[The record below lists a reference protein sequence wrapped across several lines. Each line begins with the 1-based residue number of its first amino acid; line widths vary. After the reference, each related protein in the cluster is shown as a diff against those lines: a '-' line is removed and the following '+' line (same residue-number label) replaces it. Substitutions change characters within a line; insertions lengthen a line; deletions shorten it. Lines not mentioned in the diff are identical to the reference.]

1 LFFND
6 FLKEKSWHAGCNNL
20 INAGQQQTPST
31 RYPQRG
37 RSFRMNRQRAAQLHL
52 SPLHVQQ
59 GLFAVLALLITLF
72 AGQQF
77 LLWEQSQQP
86 EAPSVSFEHPT
97 QTHFSAAGSGLA
109 DNAPMR
115 MMDVDQ
121 AQPADEMPRQERWVF

>member
-1 LFFND
+1 
-6 FLKEKSWHAGCNNL
+6 
-20 INAGQQQTPST
+20 
-31 RYPQRG
+31 
-37 RSFRMNRQRAAQLHL
+37 MNRQRAAQLHL

-86 EAPSVSFEHPT
+86 EAPQVWFERPT
-97 QTHFSAAGSGLA
+97 QTQFSAAGSGLV
-109 DNAPMR
+109 DNTPMR

-121 AQPADEMPRQERWVF
+121 AQPANEMPRQERWVF